1 MAGSTHHDSPG
12 LSGRLRDLLHHVF
25 GNQKSPTVY
34 PNAPGNSAKPVPT
47 GLADDIDKL
56 GFKDIDTLLV
66 FLNSAVKGVND
77 DQKFLLERLIQLLA
91 KLPPASREGKKL
103 TDGLINDLWDSL
115 DHPPVTSLGNGFSFR
130 EPDGSNNNIH
140 LPSLGAA
147 NTPYARSTKP
157 LVFQNPNPPDPTTIF
172 DTLMVRDPAKFR
184 PHPNKISSMLFYLAT
199 IITHDIFQT
208 SPRDF
213 NVNLTSSYLDLS
225 PLYGRNHDEQMAVR
239 TGKDGLLKPDT
250 FSSKRVIGFPP
261 GVGAFLIMFNRFHN
275 YVVTQLAKINEGG
288 RFKRPTRPDDTAGWE
303 TYDNSLFQTGRLITC
318 GLYINIVLGDYVR
331 TILNLNRADTSWN
344 LDPRTKEGKSLLSKP
359 TPEAVGNQVSVEFN
373 LIYRWHCTISERDD
387 KWTTDAMREALGGQ
401 DPATA
406 KMEDV
411 MRALGMFEKNIP
423 DEPEKRTLAGLTRQ
437 SDGAFDDTELV
448 KILQESIEDVA
459 GAFGPNHVP
468 ACMRAIEILGIK
480 LSRTWNVATLNEFR
494 QFIGLTPHDTF
505 EHMNPD
511 PKICKILA
519 QMYDS
524 PDAVEL
530 YPGIMAEAAKPPI
543 SPGSG
548 LCPPYTTSRAILS
561 DAVALVRGDRFYT
574 VDYTPRNITNWGF
587 NEASTDKAVD
597 WGHVTYKLF
606 FRAFPNHF
614 LPNSVYAHFPFVVP
628 SENKLIL
635 EGLGAA
641 NKYSWD
647 PPKAR
652 APIQF
657 IRSHKAVLEVLS
669 NQKDYKV
676 TWGPAIKMLGGD
688 PAASF
693 ALAGDEPA
701 NAASRHHVITALT
714 APKQWRDEVR
724 RFYEVTTRDLLRRHG
739 APVHGVGAGPRT
751 HEVDVIRDVIG
762 LAHARFMASLFSLPL
777 KEEGKEEGA
786 YGEHELYRSLV
797 TIFAAIFWDSDVC
810 NSLKLH
816 QASKAAADKMG
827 ALIAEHVRKMEAGTG
842 FLGALGKLKDLVTGN
857 GVHANGNGVH
867 ANGNGVHTNGNGVH
881 ANGNGVHTNGN
892 GVHTNGNGVHMN
904 GNGVHMNGNGVP
916 HAAPSLRSFGDQ
928 LLQRM
933 LSQGGRSIEETVSG
947 TILPVVMAGTANQT
961 QLLAQCLDYYLGVGE
976 KHLPEMK
983 RLAMLNTSEADEK
996 LLKYTMEGCRIRGC
1010 VALYRAVATD
1020 QAVDDTIPCIPNKD
1034 DPTLARP
1041 LSNPQVAE
1049 SARTLKLPT
1058 GTRVLVDLTTASHDP
1073 AAFPDPEEVR
1083 LDRPLESYVHFGLG
1097 PHRCAGEPISQIALS
1112 SVMKVLLQLDGL
1124 RRVAGPRGDIRSYPA
1139 SQWPGQAGRPP
1150 RDPAWSGLRTFT
1162 SADQSAFSPLA
1173 TTMKINWEGRGDW

>member
-1 MAGSTHHDSPG
+1 MADNTHADNPG
-12 LSGRLRDLLHHVF
+12 LFARLGDLLQHVF
-25 GNQKSPTVY
+25 GSQKSPIVY
-34 PNAPGNSAKPVPT
+34 PNAPGNSGKPVPT

-56 GFKDIDTLLV
+56 GFKDIDTLLI

-91 KLPPASREGKKL
+91 KLPPASREGKRL
-103 TDGLINDLWDSL
+103 TDGLVNDLWDSL
-115 DHPPVTSLGNGFSFR
+115 DHPPVASLGKGFSFR
-130 EPDGSNNNIH
+130 EPDGSKNNIH
-140 LPSLGAA
+140 LPDLGAA

-172 DTLMVRDPAKFR
+172 DTLLARDPAKFR

-208 SPRDF
+208 SPKDYTI
-213 NVNLTSSYLDLS
+213 NLTSSYLDLS
-225 PLYGRNHDEQMAVR
+225 PLYGRNHDEQKAVR
-239 TGKDGLLKPDT
+239 AGKDGLLKPDT
-250 FSSKRVIGFPP
+250 FSSKRVLGFPP

-288 RFKRPTRPDDTAGWE
+288 RFKRPATLDDTAAWE
-303 TYDNSLFQTGRLITC
+303 AYDNSLFQTGRLITC
-318 GLYINIVLGDYVR
+318 GLYVNIILGDYVR
-331 TILNLNRADTSWN
+331 TILNLNRADTTWN

-359 TPEAVGNQVSVEFN
+359 TPEAVGNQVSAEFN

-387 KWTTDAMREALGGQ
+387 KWTTDAMREALGGK

-406 KMEDV
+406 KMEEMV
-411 MRALGMFEKNIP
+411 RALGMFERNIP

-437 SDGAFDDTELV
+437 SDGAFDDNELV

-480 LSRTWNVATLNEFR
+480 QSRTWNVATLNEFR

-505 EHMNPD
+505 QHINPD

-519 QMYDS
+519 QLYDS

-530 YPGIMAEAAKPPI
+530 YPGVMSEAAKPPI

-561 DAVALVRGDRFYT
+561 DAVSLVRGDRFYT

-587 NEASTDKAVD
+587 NEASTDKNVS
-597 WGHVTYKLF
+597 WGHVAHKLF

-647 PPKAR
+647 PPKVR

-657 IRSHKAVLEVLS
+657 IRSHEAVREVLS
-669 NQKDYKV
+669 NPKDYKV
-676 TWGPAIKMLGGD
+676 TWGPAIKMLGGA
-688 PAASF
+688 PAVSF
-693 ALAGDEPA
+693 ALAGDESA
-701 NAASRHHVITALT
+701 NAASRHHVIAALT

-724 RFYEVTTRDLLRRHG
+724 RFYEVTTRNLLQRHG
-739 APVHGVGAGPRT
+739 APIHGVGAGPRT

-777 KEEGKEEGA
+777 REEGQEGGV

-827 ALIAEHVRKMEAGTG
+827 ALIAEHVREMQAGAGLLAT
-842 FLGALGKLKDLVTGN
+842 LGKLKDLV
-857 GVHANGNGVH
+857 A
-867 ANGNGVHTNGNGVH
+867 GNGVHTNGNGVSH
-881 ANGNGVHTNGN
+881 A
-892 GVHTNGNGVHMN
+892 
-904 GNGVHMNGNGVP
+904 P
-916 HAAPSLRSFGDQ
+916 PSLRSFGDQ

-933 LSQGGRSIEETVSG
+933 LSQDGRSIEETVNG
-947 TILPVVMAGTANQT
+947 TILPAIMSGTANQT
-961 QLLAQCLDYYLGVGE
+961 QLLAQCLDYYLGVGQ

-983 RLAMLNTSEADEK
+983 RLAMLNTNEADEK

-1020 QAVDDTIPCIPNKD
+1020 QTVDDTIPCVPDKED
-1034 DPTLARP
+1034 LTFVRP
-1041 LSNPQVAE
+1041 LANPQVTE
-1049 SARTLKLPT
+1049 SARTLELPR
-1058 GTRVLVDLTTASHDP
+1058 GARVLVDLTTASHDP

-1124 RRVAGPRGDIRSYPA
+1124 RRAAGPRGEIRSYPA
-1139 SQWPGQAGRPP
+1139 SQWPGQTGRPP

-1173 TTMKINWEGRGDW
+1173 TTMKINWEE

>member
-1 MAGSTHHDSPG
+1 MADNTHSNNPG
-12 LSGRLRDLLHHVF
+12 LLSRLGDLLQHVF
-25 GNQKSPTVY
+25 GNQKTPTVY
-34 PNAPGNSAKPVPT
+34 PNAPGNSARAVPT

-56 GFKDIDTLLV
+56 GFKDIDTLLI

-77 DQKFLLERLIQLLA
+77 DKELLLEGLIQLLA

-103 TDGLINDLWDSL
+103 TDGLINNLWDCL
-115 DHPPVTSLGNGFSFR
+115 DHPPVASLGEEFSFR

-140 LPSLGAA
+140 NKTLGAA

-157 LVFQNPNPPDPTTIF
+157 LVFQNPNPPDPSTIF

-208 SPRDF
+208 SPEDY
-213 NVNLTSSYLDLS
+213 NINLTSSYLDLS
-225 PLYGRNHDEQMAVR
+225 PLYGRNRDEQTAVR
-239 TGKDGLLKPDT
+239 TGKDGLLKPDS
-250 FSSKRVIGFPP
+250 FSSKRVLGFPP

-275 YVVTQLAKINEGG
+275 YVVTQLAKINEGD
-288 RFKRPTRPDDTAGWE
+288 RFKRPIAKEDKAGWE
-303 TYDNSLFQTGRLITC
+303 AYDNNLFQTGRLITC

-331 TILNLNRADTSWN
+331 TILNLNRAETTWN

-387 KWTTDAMREALGGQ
+387 KWTTDLMRKALDGK

-406 KMEDV
+406 KMEEV
-411 MRALGMFEKNIP
+411 MRALGMFEKSIP

-437 SDGAFDDTELV
+437 SDGSFDDNDLV

-468 ACMRAIEILGIK
+468 ACMRAIEILGVK
-480 LSRTWNVATLNEFR
+480 QSRTWNVATLNEFR

-505 EHMNPD
+505 EKINPD
-511 PKICKILA
+511 PTICKILA
-519 QMYDS
+519 QLYDS

-530 YPGIMAEAAKPPI
+530 YPGVMSEAPKRPM

-574 VDYTPRNITNWGF
+574 VDWTPRNITNWGF
-587 NEASTDKAVD
+587 NEASTDMNVN
-597 WGHVTYKLF
+597 WGHVAYKLF

-635 EGLGAA
+635 ESLGAA
-641 NKYSWD
+641 DKYSWD

-652 APIQF
+652 APLQF
-657 IRSHKAVLEVLS
+657 IRSHRAVREVLS

-676 TWGPAIKMLGGD
+676 TWGPAIKMLGGI
-688 PAASF
+688 PATSF
-693 ALAGDEPA
+693 ALAGDGAA
-701 NAASRHHVITALT
+701 NAASRHHVIAALT
-714 APKQWRDEVR
+714 APGQWREEVR
-724 RFYEVTTRDLLRRHG
+724 RFYEATTRNLLRRHG
-739 APVHGVGAGPRT
+739 APVHRVGAGPRT

-762 LAHARFMASLFSLPL
+762 LAHARFMGSLFSLPI
-777 KEEGKEEGA
+777 KEEGKEGGV
-786 YGEHELYRSLV
+786 YDEHELYRSLV

-827 ALIAEHVRKMEAGTG
+827 ALIVEHIRDMQADAGV
-842 FLGALGKLKDLVTGN
+842 LGVLGKLKGLVVGN
-857 GVHANGNGVH
+857 GVHANGNGVSH
-867 ANGNGVHTNGNGVH
+867 A
-881 ANGNGVHTNGN
+881 
-892 GVHTNGNGVHMN
+892 
-904 GNGVHMNGNGVP
+904 P
-916 HAAPSLRSFGDQ
+916 PSLRSFGDQ

-933 LSQGGRSIEETVSG
+933 LSQDGRSIEEAVHG

-961 QLLAQCLDYYLGVGE
+961 QLLAQCLDYYLGAGQE
-976 KHLPEMK
+976 HLPEMK
-983 RLAMLNTSEADEK
+983 RLAMLNTSEADEA

-1010 VALYRAVATD
+1010 VALYRAVVTD
-1020 QAVDDTIPCIPNKD
+1020 QTVVDTIPCVL
-1034 DPTLARP
+1034 DPQDLTFSRP
-1041 LSNPQVAE
+1041 LPNPQEAVAE
-1049 SARTLKLPT
+1049 STHTLNLAR
-1058 GTRVLVDLTTASHDP
+1058 GSRVLVDLTTASHDP
-1073 AAFPDPEEVR
+1073 AAFPEPERVR

-1097 PHRCAGEPISQIALS
+1097 PHRCAGEPIAQVALS

-1124 RRVAGPRGDIRSYPA
+1124 RRASGPRGEIRSYPA
-1139 SQWPGQAGRPP
+1139 AQWPGQTGRPP
-1150 RDPAWSGLRTFT
+1150 RDLAWSGLRTFT
-1162 SADQSAFSPLA
+1162 LADQSAFSPLA
-1173 TTMKINWEGRGDW
+1173 STMKINWEE